1 MLCTQL
7 ESAGGDKTEQPRAL
21 NGLTI
26 ANGILGIVT
35 VLLLFFSMAA
45 WIVLSAIALAKR
57 KQLK

>member
-35 VLLLFFSMAA
+35 VLLLFLMAA
-45 WIVLSAIALAKR
+45 GIVLSAIALDKR

>member
-7 ESAGGDKTEQPRAL
+7 ESAGGDTTEQPRAL

-45 WIVLSAIALAKR
+45 GIVLSAIALAKR

>member
-7 ESAGGDKTEQPRAL
+7 ESAGGDTTEQPRAL
-21 NGLTI
+21 NGMMI

-35 VLLLFFSMAA
+35 VLLLFFPMAA
-45 WIVLSAIALAKR
+45 GIVLSAIALAKR